1 MSGLAE
7 NTELYLNWGANFAA
21 VGATFAAV
29 FLAALTHYEGL
40 VWINQRLNRIR
51 HAKRRAVLHAVLG
64 LILLHIVE
72 IWIFGLTAFVL
83 SMFPDLGHIAGA
95 ESDLVFDYVYFSAV
109 VFTTVGFGDLSP
121 VGPIRFLAGTEAL
134 TGFVLIG
141 WSVSFTYFEMTR
153 LWQNRA

>member
-1 MSGLAE
+1 MANLVD
-7 NTELYLNWGANFAA
+7 NTSLYLNWGANFAV

-51 HAKRRAVLHAVLG
+51 HAKRRTVLYAVLA
-64 LILLHIVE
+64 LIVLHIAE
-72 IWIFGLTAFVL
+72 IWIFGFTLFLL
-83 SMFPDLGHIAGA
+83 SMYPELGHLTGA
-95 ESDLVFDYVYFSAV
+95 VSHVVFDYIYFSAA

-141 WSVSFTYFEMTR
+141 WSVSFTYLEMAH
-153 LWQNRA
+153 LWKSRV